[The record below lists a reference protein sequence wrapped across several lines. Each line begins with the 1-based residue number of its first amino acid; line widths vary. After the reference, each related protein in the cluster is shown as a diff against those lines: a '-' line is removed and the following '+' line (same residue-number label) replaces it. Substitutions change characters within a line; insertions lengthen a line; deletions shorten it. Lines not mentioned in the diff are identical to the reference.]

1 MFFGLTIEKI
11 FVIIVIA
18 ALVIGPE
25 RLPTA
30 AAGLANLVKQIRA
43 YGRAAK
49 ARVEDE
55 FGDEFTDVDW
65 KRLDPRQY
73 DPRRINMDALNDPPT
88 SPTVKRPSEAALLA
102 ARRPAVAP
110 GRPIDTAADVDP
122 ASNAGSEPT
131 STTDH

>member
-73 DPRRINMDALNDPPT
+73 DPRRII
-88 SPTVKRPSEAALLA
+88 REALLDDDPTPAVRAAAPVAGSAA
-102 ARRPAVAP
+102 ARPAWA
-110 GRPIDTAADVDP
+110 TAAAPVTFSAENPPPFD
-122 ASNAGSEPT
+122 AE
-131 STTDH
+131 ST